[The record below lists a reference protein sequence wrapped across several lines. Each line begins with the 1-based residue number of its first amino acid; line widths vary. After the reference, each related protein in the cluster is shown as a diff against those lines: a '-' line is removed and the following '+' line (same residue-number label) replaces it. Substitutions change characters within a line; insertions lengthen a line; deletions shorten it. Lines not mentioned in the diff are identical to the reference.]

1 MVKTYGTLLRL
12 ILLTGC
18 LGIVSLFADDAS
30 GAAASLSNFA
40 LPEYSKSNGRLQFIL
55 YGEKATNL
63 GAMIMLVKPKIDIVK
78 DDMKNIRD
86 IVSLAEAEPYPLT
99 FTPQQV
105 MDYWKDKQH
114 SQSLIFSDDAEYDK
128 NLRMLRS
135 DAPVH
140 FRSREISVDG
150 VGFDADQ
157 DRRFIHIRSKVRM
170 VIYPEMRKY
179 SGMRPLGENNSQ
191 DNSKKETNK

>member
-18 LGIVSLFADDAS
+18 LGTVSLFADDAS
-30 GAAASLSNFA
+30 GTAASLSNFA
-40 LPEYSKSNGRLQFIL
+40 LPEYSKSSGRLQFIL

-86 IVSLAEAEPYPLT
+86 IVSLADAEPYPLT

-191 DNSKKETNK
+191 DDSKKETK

>member
-30 GAAASLSNFA
+30 GTAASLT
-40 LPEYSKSNGRLQFIL
+40 EYSKSSGRLQFSL

-86 IVSLAEAEPYPLT
+86 IVSLADAEPYPLT

-135 DAPVH
+135 DAQVH

-191 DNSKKETNK
+191 DDSKKETK

>member
-30 GAAASLSNFA
+30 GTAASLSNFA
-40 LPEYSKSNGRLQFIL
+40 LPEYSKSSGRLQFIL

-86 IVSLAEAEPYPLT
+86 IVSLADAEPYPLT

-191 DNSKKETNK
+191 DDSKKETK

>member
-1 MVKTYGTLLRL
+1 
-12 ILLTGC
+12 
-18 LGIVSLFADDAS
+18 
-30 GAAASLSNFA
+30 
-40 LPEYSKSNGRLQFIL
+40 
-55 YGEKATNL
+55 
-63 GAMIMLVKPKIDIVK
+63 MIMLVKPKIDIVK

-191 DNSKKETNK
+191 DDSKKETK